1 MERLP
6 HNRTYALAAA
16 ATTVSL
22 AETIDMSNFAGGSYE
37 VTGAQTIT
45 FFGTNQDDPV
55 GKTFVK
61 CEDEDGIDVPAATHT
76 AAGIRALPSSCYN
89 YRYICLVDSNGGNV
103 YLHIKS

>member
-61 CEDEDGIDVPAATHT
+61 CEDEDGVDLLQTVYE
-76 AAGIRALPSSCYN
+76 AGDFAPDQTFAEIRARVA
-89 YRYICLVDSNGGNV
+89 RYLS
-103 YLHIKS
+103 